1 MIDIEIHGT
10 AGRTRESREALL
22 RATRAALADAAFAE
36 TLTLVDTGS
45 NVFSMGGMETM
56 PFARIYAPADVLAST
71 IANIRERL
79 AHLFETLEGVQI
91 VRVNTRD
98 AD

>member
-1 MIDIEIHGT
+1 
-10 AGRTRESREALL
+10 
-22 RATRAALADAAFAE
+22 LADAAFAE

-45 NVFSMGGMETM
+45 NVFSMREVQTM

-79 AHLFETLEGVQI
+79 AYLFETLEGVQI

-98 AD
+98 AG